1 MAVDEKEI
9 IVEDEF
15 SDENFTGDADYAER
29 SMFDEGKPQ
38 LGQAFDQMEN
48 FSVGYRQKE
57 RLKNE
62 AFEKLPELQKE
73 NEILKADN
81 AKYKIDLEGKALPKI
96 DEKPLI
102 NVDTSSLS
110 SFATSVGDSFMNLAS
125 VIPNKIEEISN
136 DPKKKKN
143 FMRGLEIIEAS
154 SGIKPIG
161 QAKSTVGAISSG
173 LLKAEKGFIAK
184 DLAEQK
190 NANERL
196 KALKSGRNVLSPT
209 EQIFYDGVK
218 DYNTKFKSFEKEFK
232 ATQDIYSLARKAAL
246 DGKDLPTGKV
256 NAMFKDVQAFIVDAG
271 FGSELDA
278 LLKRNNGSFAM
289 KGENQVVFQN
299 MLDAAVK
306 QKIVGSVKELYPVS
320 NKDIEILLQ
329 TVGDISTD
337 PESLRRLIAA
347 QMTTKELMTN
357 QKRYTKGYLKEEDGD
372 FVEKSFKDAE
382 VELANK
388 FRKGV
393 KYETLEK
400 LFGKGIKLEDV
411 TDSGIISAHY
421 YQTLQPGG
429 GNEVELTKF
438 QIYEKDQAEKDKNI
452 IDQITDFQKTLE
464 DGKADLPPIPPGGE
478 PN

>member
-1 MAVDEKEI
+1 MAVEEVIKDEY
-9 IVEDEF
+9 
-15 SDENFTGDADYAER
+15 SDENFAPEGEAALLGEAKNVQLGDAFRKTDVDSFE
-29 SMFDEGKPQ
+29 
-38 LGQAFDQMEN
+38 
-48 FSVGYRQKE
+48 VGYNQKE

-62 AFEKLPELQKE
+62 ALEILPTLKKE
-73 NEILKADN
+73 NEQLKLDN

-96 DEKPLI
+96 DEKPLV

-278 LLKRNNGSFAM
+278 LLKRNDGSFAM
-289 KGENQVVFQN
+289 KGDNQVVFQN

-347 QMTTKELMTN
+347 QMTTKELMTS
-357 QKRYTKGYLKEEDGD
+357 QKGYTKGYLKEEDGD

-421 YQTLQPGG
+421 YQTLLPGG